1 MSVKLEEIFYLN
13 KFCHLF
19 KIKMSVDFDVKR
31 LLQNTL
37 TYNSFVLVYK
47 LTDEFNGYI
56 SDSLYTNN
64 NLYSVYFTNL
74 GNIGIYKDGNWFKK
88 FINPLIK
95 NDDISTNAIKLKL
108 NDKLKLRN
116 IYQKYFISD
125 NGKWLLYEDGSKK
138 FSLLYNTIHH
148 TGFNNYYTDNP
159 NNIAD
164 NIFSS
169 YCKLTNFI
177 DKTCNCI
184 SDDDAC
190 LNSFLGENLAQ
201 NVKNSS
207 PQLYNTLKSNCICLN
222 SNCQN
227 TYDSNLYKDTY
238 VYKRYKCQ
246 TPPNINICSAI
257 LNASENSTLDTGNLD
272 LKFDCGITSQTGGGT
287 IPQTGGG
294 TIPQTGGGTIPQT
307 GGGTIPQTGGEITPQ
322 IPPQTG
328 GGISSFVSKY
338 KNYIIGLIVIV
349 LILIIVS
356 LMYYVKKT

>member
-1 MSVKLEEIFYLN
+1 MN
-13 KFCHLF
+13 A
-19 KIKMSVDFDVKR
+19 DFDVKR

-37 TYNSFVLVYK
+37 TNKSFVLVYK

-56 SDSLYTNN
+56 SDSLYSSST
-64 NLYSVYFTNL
+64 LYSIYFTNL
-74 GNIGIYKDGNWFKK
+74 GNIGVYKDGNWIKK
-88 FINPLIK
+88 FMNPLV
-95 NDDISTNAIKLKL
+95 NTDDISTNAVLLRLDNKLKL
-108 NDKLKLRN
+108 KN
-116 IYQKYFISD
+116 IYQNYFISD
-125 NGKWLLYEDGSKK
+125 NGKWLLYDNGSKK

-148 TGFNNYYTDNP
+148 IGFNNYYVENP

-164 NIFSS
+164 NIFTS

-272 LKFDCGITSQTGGGT
+272 LKFNCGITSQIGGGTTSQTGGGT
-287 IPQTGGG
+287 TSQTGGG
-294 TIPQTGGGTIPQT
+294 TTSQTGSETISQL
-307 GGGTIPQTGGEITPQ
+307 
-322 IPPQTG
+322 
-328 GGISSFVSKY
+328 SFYSKY
-338 KNYIIGLIVIV
+338 KNYIIGSIVII

-356 LMYYVKKT
+356 VVYYSKK